1 VNAYDRFGLLH
12 DITGI
17 LRRERT
23 NVQSIHTMTD
33 KKNNKVCVNM
43 VIEVAQ
49 LNRLLETLERIEQLP
64 NVLKAR
70 RTVAAA

>member
-1 VNAYDRFGLLH
+1 
-12 DITGI
+12 
-17 LRRERT
+17 
-23 NVQSIHTMTD
+23 
-33 KKNNKVCVNM
+33 M